1 MELIKLPEDSPE
13 GDCLISTAD
22 RIVHGSNGNACVL
35 GIQIGVVTGPCIAD
49 CGFCSFAASTTN
61 ADDFVMSGKE
71 LEAIVRHATQYGDVS
86 VISLMTI
93 HNFDFDDLMDAVRT
107 VKGNVPDTVK
117 IAVNTGDLSQE
128 ECMALSRAGVSR
140 AYHSIR
146 LDEGDVTLLNPLDRS
161 ITVRNLGN
169 AGLKVIGCVEPIGP
183 EHTPEYIVRKYYD
196 AFDEGYDECSAA
208 KRIAVPGTRLYGSGE
223 ISDRR
228 LQQIRSVLYLS
239 DAGRY
244 GGFYGGL
251 DHAYA
256 EYAGSPKDNAD
267 YSERSLGRSMEKV
280 RKEMFDS
287 GYRHI
292 IGPDGSRIR
301 LDEDYLRRTGSL

>member
-1 MELIKLPEDSPE
+1 
-13 GDCLISTAD
+13 
-22 RIVHGSNGNACVL
+22 
-35 GIQIGVVTGPCIAD
+35 
-49 CGFCSFAASTTN
+49 
-61 ADDFVMSGKE
+61 
-71 LEAIVRHATQYGDVS
+71 
-86 VISLMTI
+86 
-93 HNFDFDDLMDAVRT
+93 
-107 VKGNVPDTVK
+107 
-117 IAVNTGDLSQE
+117 
-128 ECMALSRAGVSR
+128 MALSKAGVSR

-161 ITVRNLGN
+161 ITVRNLRDV
-169 AGLKVIGCVEPIGP
+169 GLKVIGCVEPIGP

-228 LQQIRSVLYLS
+228 LLQIRSVLYLS

-280 RKEMFDS
+280 RKEMFGS
-287 GYRHI
+287 SYEYI
-292 IGPDGSRIR
+292 IRPDGSRIR